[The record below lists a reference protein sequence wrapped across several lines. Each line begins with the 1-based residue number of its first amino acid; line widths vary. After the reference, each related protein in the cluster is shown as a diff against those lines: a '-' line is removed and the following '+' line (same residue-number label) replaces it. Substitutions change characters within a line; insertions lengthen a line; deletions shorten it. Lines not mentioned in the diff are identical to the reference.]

1 MKELVG
7 IIKSLLEGLDFRRRW
22 FAIVI
27 FFALALAVLLG
38 FEYFTGFNY
47 YRSLEKKV
55 KLLKELHTLAQDDI
69 AQNQDLNRVYQ
80 ETIEELSSRKV
91 SSLTLPSVVFASSVT
106 FWKAVSGAS
115 IWALFAILALFGV
128 FGREKKAAGT
138 IILGIVAILFGY
150 LGTIIPTIHNPLVNY
165 FAFPVI
171 QLAILLLLG
180 SKMGKS

>member
-47 YRSLEKKV
+47 YS
-55 KLLKELHTLAQDDI
+55 
-69 AQNQDLNRVYQ
+69 VYQ